1 MRCPFPLHTPHSP
14 LSYSLRCL
22 VATHLSL
29 GRKRV
34 INNLLARLHL
44 TAVSHSKQT
53 SSITGDATETGRLA
67 CNRLLQLAAPC
78 GRWKSMQSSCAECV
92 NFTQLGTT
100 NYTQRNAA
108 MDEVGWGWD
117 WGWAGPRGGSV
128 GLPVSGKEP
137 QIEVMRRRPQSVV
150 RHPTPLSLCWS
161 LNGALSRGL
170 ALAVAR
176 VRLPN

>member
-1 MRCPFPLHTPHSP
+1 
-14 LSYSLRCL
+14 
-22 VATHLSL
+22 
-29 GRKRV
+29 
-34 INNLLARLHL
+34 
-44 TAVSHSKQT
+44 
-53 SSITGDATETGRLA
+53 
-67 CNRLLQLAAPC
+67 
-78 GRWKSMQSSCAECV
+78 MQSSCAECV

-108 MDEVGWGWD
+108 RD